1 VCGSVRAR
9 LSATLGLAGSVSVA
23 IVCAG
28 GASGRT
34 ACSSLGFDS
43 MTEGIWWWPG
53 CDHSSATT
61 GSSAT
66 TMRLRVCVDIP
77 SITPMAPCRLHAP
90 LCRGHSYK
98 AQGRPAAAAPAGCG
112 LRLPACLLSAAPMGR
127 SLGLTIKG
135 VIPKI
140 YFPLCFSTRS
150 RWGEPHD

>member
-98 AQGRPAAAAPAGCG
+98 AQGSSGRAALAAGCG
-112 LRLPACLLSAAPMGR
+112 LRRLPACLRRLQYG

-140 YFPLCFSTRS
+140 YFSLCFSTRS
-150 RWGEPHD
+150 LG

>member
-98 AQGRPAAAAPAGCG
+98 AQGSSGRGACWLRPAAAC
-112 LRLPACLLSAAPMGR
+112 LSAVCGAYGPVAGIDYQGR
-127 SLGLTIKG
+127 HSQNI
-135 VIPKI
+135 
-140 YFPLCFSTRS
+140 FSTVLFHTIAL
-150 RWGEPHD
+150 G